1 MPARKAQKDGAGTDG
16 GRRSAADEHDAE
28 QGRVADELRRF
39 LNPLGVMLITRDRL
53 QEALDDAVQ
62 RGRMTRDDAGDLLA
76 ELIRRGRRQTEDILA
91 ELEGLLE
98 APTDRVK
105 REVDRAR
112 RAAGLG
118 GSFPIMGYDELT
130 ASQVAE
136 RLRDLSPAELREV
149 RDHERRNAN
158 RKSVLQAIERRLG

>member
-16 GRRSAADEHDAE
+16 GRRSAADERDAE
-28 QGRVADELRRF
+28 QGRVAEELRRF

-98 APTDRVK
+98 AQTD
-105 REVDRAR
+105 
-112 RAAGLG
+112 
-118 GSFPIMGYDELT
+118 
-130 ASQVAE
+130 
-136 RLRDLSPAELREV
+136 
-149 RDHERRNAN
+149 
-158 RKSVLQAIERRLG
+158 